1 MSQVFTSRISGGFSA
16 SLSVKNV
23 ALKFLVFNSTRVVD
37 VDHFEEWVDVLPFDG
52 NLKLCN
58 QVGHLIDCEMS
69 TLIQIEVIEDLL
81 EEFWVAASQFED
93 TGLHF
98 TEKMRDGLLGHC
110 GVLLFWYLPCGLHHA
125 DKVFVGW
132 CAHA

>member
-1 MSQVFTSRISGGFSA
+1 METHSGSA
-16 SLSVKNV
+16 LLVKNV
-23 ALKFLVFNSTRVVD
+23 GFEFIVFNSTRVVD
-37 VDHFEEWVDVLPFDG
+37 VDHFEEWVDVFPFDG

-69 TLIQIEVIEDLL
+69 TLIQIKVIEDLL

-93 TGLHF
+93 TSLYF
-98 TEKMRDGLLGHC
+98 TKKMGDGLLGHC
-110 GVLLFWYLPCGLHHA
+110 SVLLLWYLPGGLHHA
-125 DKVFVGW
+125 NKVFIRW